1 MKTKAI
7 VLGILLS
14 AMCLPLMSQD
24 TIDTAYYRY
33 GNNFL
38 YAPYPAL
45 RDSLTG
51 MLVVDPETG
60 GNVPVCPNGV
70 GFQQMWDG
78 INNIGQLS
86 GFYPIVTS
94 SYKYM
99 YYKIGTAST
108 KNTIYGIAMCLDSV
122 RNFMEGDSMTVTL
135 CVASDDHSHMIHIDS
150 IVIRGG
156 DVGKQRWFEIPITPT
171 DNPRYDINNWY
182 DTIHDCIDTVLY
194 RSVMEFYFDVPHEI
208 YGKTIYWY
216 VNWERA
222 YGSQFLISSVLCQFD
237 AVGYF
242 NYYCE
247 HSCAFP
253 CWDFF
258 FPILT
263 PLPEWEELDMKV
275 LIPERE
281 YNPALHQPD
290 PEDPDPDDPNPE
302 DPDPDDPD
310 PENPN
315 DEGIETGVQNV
326 FKMTPNPADERVTI
340 SSNSPVSDIVLYDI
354 SGHTVLKKS
363 NCGDSV
369 TLNVSTLRKGV
380 YFVRIRTEDG
390 STVRKLVVN

>member
-1 MKTKAI
+1 MKTNAI

-14 AMCLPLMSQD
+14 ALCLPLMSQD

-51 MLVVDPETG
+51 MPVVDPETG
-60 GNVPVCPNGV
+60 GNVPVCPNG
-70 GFQQMWDG
+70 
-78 INNIGQLS
+78 S
-86 GFYPIVTS
+86 GFHDMTIDYVRFHAGQQDT
-94 SYKYM
+94 YNYM
-99 YYKIGTAST
+99 RYRIGTTST

-122 RNFMEGDSMTVTL
+122 RNFMEGDSMTVIL
-135 CVASDDHSHMIHIDS
+135 CVASDDHSHMIHVDS
-150 IVIRGG
+150 IMIKGG
-156 DVGKQRWFEIPITPT
+156 DIGKQRWFEIPIT
-171 DNPRYDINNWY
+171 YDGPVYDADNWY

-194 RSVMEFYFDVPHEI
+194 RSVMEFYFDVPREI
-208 YGKTIYWY
+208 YGKSIYWK
-216 VNWERA
+216 VNRVEN
-222 YGSQFLISSVLCQFD
+222 YGSKFYVTTVECPFDGVEYYNSHCEGLCGFTL
-237 AVGYF
+237 
-242 NYYCE
+242 
-247 HSCAFP
+247 
-253 CWDFF
+253 WDYF

-263 PLPEWEELDMKV
+263 PLPEWEEPDMKI

-340 SSNSPVSDIVLYDI
+340 SSNSPISDIVLYDI